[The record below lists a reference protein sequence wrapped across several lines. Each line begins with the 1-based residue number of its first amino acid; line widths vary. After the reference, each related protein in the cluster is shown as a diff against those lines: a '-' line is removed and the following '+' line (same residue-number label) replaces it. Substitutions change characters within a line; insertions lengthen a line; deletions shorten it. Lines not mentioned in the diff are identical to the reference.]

1 MKTLVIVLLLGLS
14 ASTSARSGQA
24 SHCKQECS
32 AMFLEG
38 IARCQAKFQPGTS
51 DYQACVRLFR
61 NALTRCNQN
70 CE

>member
-1 MKTLVIVLLLGLS
+1 MKTLVIMLSLGLS
-14 ASTSARSGQA
+14 STTVSGGQA
-24 SHCKQECS
+24 SHCRQECS